1 MPTALVECIP
11 NFSEARRPEVVEAI
25 LESIRN
31 VPQVNVLDRHSDLD
45 HNRTVITFVGPPQ
58 AAEEAAYRAISRAAE
73 LIDLN
78 THTGQHPRIGA
89 TDVVPFVPLVET
101 SMAECVELSRRL
113 GKRVAAELNLPV
125 YLYEESATR
134 PERQNLENIRSGEY
148 EILKKEIGSNPER
161 IPDFGPRSLGSAG
174 AVVIGARQPLIAFNV
189 YLTTDNVSVA
199 EKVARAIRYSSGGLR
214 YVKAMGVK
222 VHGLAQVSMNLTNFR
237 KTPVGRVVEM
247 IRREAATY
255 GVAIHHS
262 ELVGLIPQAALTD
275 AASWYLQMEGFKPEQ
290 VLENRLT
297 NLPTP
302 QPVSTSIE
310 LQTSFLDQLA
320 NGKATPGG
328 GSASAFAGAMAAALA
343 GMVAR
348 STVNKAKYAG
358 VKDHLW
364 VLIEQAETLR
374 ADLTSLVDQ
383 DSLVFLN
390 LMAANALPQETTEQ
404 QNQRR
409 QAIENA
415 SFQAAEVPLRVCRAA
430 LQVLQLTLEAAS
442 SGNQNA
448 IADAVN
454 GGILAQ
460 ACLNGSAINARMNLN
475 GLNNKQQAVQPILD
489 ELASLE
495 IKAGELTAK
504 LYTVFKDR
512 TGIQ

>member
-31 VPQVNVLDRHSDLD
+31 VPAVQVLDRHSDLD

-58 AAEEAAYRAISRAAE
+58 AVEEAAYRAISRAAE

-78 THTGQHPRIGA
+78 VHTGQHPRIGA
-89 TDVVPFVPLVET
+89 TDVVPFVPLFET
-101 SMAECVELSRRL
+101 SLLECVELSRRL
-113 GKRVAAELNLPV
+113 GKRVGSELNLPV

-148 EILKKEIGSNPER
+148 ETLKKEIGSNPER
-161 IPDFGPRSLGSAG
+161 MPDFGPRRLGPAG

-189 YLTTDNVSVA
+189 YLSTDNVSIA

-214 YVKAMGVK
+214 YVKAIGVQ

-237 KTPVGRVVEM
+237 KTPLGRVVEM
-247 IRREAATY
+247 IRREAAVY

-262 ELVGLIPQAALTD
+262 ELVGLIPQAALMD

-290 VLENRLT
+290 VLENRLCG
-297 NLPTP
+297 LPAS
-302 QPVSTSIE
+302 QPATASTAPAA
-310 LQTSFLDQLA
+310 SFLDQLA
-320 NGKATPGG
+320 SGKATPGG
-328 GSASAFAGAMAAALA
+328 GAAAAFAGGMAAALA

-348 STVNKAKYAG
+348 ATVNKAKYAG
-358 VKDHLW
+358 VKGQMW
-364 VLIEQAETLR
+364 VLIEQAEALR
-374 ADLTSLVDQ
+374 ANLTALVDQ
-383 DSLVFLN
+383 DSLVFQN
-390 LMAANALPQETTEQ
+390 LMAANALPQATAEQ
-404 QNQRR
+404 QSQRR
-409 QAIENA
+409 LAIENA
-415 SFQAAEVPLRVCRAA
+415 TIKAAEVPLQVCRNA
-430 LQVLQLTLEAAS
+430 LQALQLALEAAAN
-442 SGNQNA
+442 GNQNA

-460 ACLNGSAINARMNLN
+460 ACLNGSAVNARINLQ
-475 GLNNKQQAVQPILD
+475 GLKDRHEIQTILD
-489 ELASLE
+489 ELDGLE
-495 IKAGELTAK
+495 LKSGELTTQ
-504 LYTVFKDR
+504 LFSVFQNR

>member
-11 NFSEARRPEVVEAI
+11 NFSEARRPEVVESI
-25 LESIRN
+25 LESIRD
-31 VPQVNVLDRHSDLD
+31 VPEVHVLDRHSDLD

-78 THTGQHPRIGA
+78 VHTGQHPRIGA

-101 SMAECVELSRRL
+101 SMLECVELSRRL
-113 GKRVAAELNLPV
+113 AKRVAAVLNLPV

-148 EILKKEIGSNPER
+148 ETLKKEIGSNPER
-161 IPDFGPRSLGSAG
+161 MPDFGPPSLGPAG

-214 YVKAMGVK
+214 YVKAIGVK

-237 KTPVGRVVEM
+237 KTPLGRVVEM
-247 IRREAATY
+247 IRREAAAY

-262 ELVGLIPQAALTD
+262 ELVGLIPQAALID
-275 AASWYLQMEGFKPEQ
+275 AAGWYLQMEGFKQEQ
-290 VLENRLT
+290 VLENRLSGLQGSKPAST
-297 NLPTP
+297 DTAPTA
-302 QPVSTSIE
+302 
-310 LQTSFLDQLA
+310 SFLDQLA
-320 NGKATPGG
+320 SGKATPGG

-348 STVNKAKYAG
+348 STVNKPKYAG
-358 VKDHLW
+358 VKDQMW
-364 VLIEQAETLR
+364 TLIEQAEALR
-374 ADLTSLVDQ
+374 ANLTELVDQ
-383 DSLVFLN
+383 DSLVFQN
-390 LMAANALPQETTEQ
+390 LMAANALPQETAEQ
-404 QNQRR
+404 QSQRR

-415 SFQAAEVPLRVCRAA
+415 TIKTAEVPLQVCRSA
-430 LQVLQLTLEAAS
+430 LQALQLAVEAAS
-442 SGNQNA
+442 AGNQNA

-460 ACLNGSAINARMNLN
+460 ACLKGSAVNARVNLH
-475 GLNNKQQAVQPILD
+475 GLDLRQHTVQPMLD
-489 ELASLE
+489 ELAGLE
-495 IKAGELTAK
+495 TQAGELTAK
-504 LYTVFKDR
+504 LSAIFKDR